1 MLLLHF
7 IESVFELEDKR
18 FVKICPQINSE
29 RFCLRARPLNSLHNS
44 ALQRFL
50 SVQK

>member
-1 MLLLHF
+1 MF
-7 IESVFELEDKR
+7 DSDDKQ
-18 FVKICPQINSE
+18 FTKICSQKNSE
-29 RFCLRARPLNSLHNS
+29 RFFLRARPLNSLHNT